1 MVLGKI
7 RPTQKIRLEK
17 IQWIQK
23 LFQSVNDNNVKTLT
37 KAIIH

>member
-7 RPTQKIRLEK
+7 RHTQKICLEK

-23 LFQSVNDNNVKTLT
+23 LFQSVNDNSVKNLT